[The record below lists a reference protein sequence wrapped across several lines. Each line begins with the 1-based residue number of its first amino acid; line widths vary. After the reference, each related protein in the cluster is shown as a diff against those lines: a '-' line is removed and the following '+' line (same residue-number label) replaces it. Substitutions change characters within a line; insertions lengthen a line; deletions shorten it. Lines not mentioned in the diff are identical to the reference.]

1 MFPLNPCPGM
11 QREIFFFFLPPRL
24 YLQSHQT
31 VDFLKQ
37 WVIIR
42 VHLSKVCAYLALSKW
57 GSQTAASAWPGNM
70 LKTHMLQAPTQIC
83 QVGNPGGQWG
93 STLAVLRRTTP
104 HDFDPQA
111 SLRPPAFC
119 KRGNGVQR
127 GPGACPKFPR
137 WPRWNKTE
145 SCLFPESESCGSGSR
160 PPQFGQVQ
168 TFPWADHA
176 NKRTCHPRPSAIMPA
191 TPTTRKSP
199 QGSSEPCRNSA
210 LMKNAVNPVPL
221 ILQSFRYAYLKK
233 STLSSIFHVFP
244 FPSAAALS

>member
-11 QREIFFFFLPPRL
+11 QRQIFFFLPPRL

-57 GSQTAASAWPGNM
+57 GSQTAASAWPENM

-137 WPRWNKTE
+137 WPRWDKTE

-160 PPQFGQVQ
+160 PPQFGQLQ

-176 NKRTCHPRPSAIMPA
+176 NERTCHPRPSAIMPA
-191 TPTTRKSP
+191 TPTTGKTP
-199 QGSSEPCRNSA
+199 QA
-210 LMKNAVNPVPL
+210 LLN
-221 ILQSFRYAYLKK
+221 LQVL
-233 STLSSIFHVFP
+233 
-244 FPSAAALS
+244 